1 MRRLL
6 GLLIGALAAL
16 LLVAAPASAHSDL
29 ASSNPADGSQVDAVP
44 ATITLTFNENL
55 QGTTAKIGVLAGKN
69 DPVQVDAAV
78 SGPTVTVDTTSG
90 PVADLLAK
98 GAEGK
103 WAIGFQVV
111 SADGHPIDGTLTFTV
126 SAAGGSATAS
136 GSAADDGAA
145 TAAEDAADDA
155 GEDPGSDE
163 PEKVSPLV
171 WLAIVGGAGLAVLA
185 VIKTDRALRKRRA
198 TRERSPR

>member
-78 SGPTVTVDTTSG
+78 SGPTVTVDTSSEAPADSGAVKVTRPSITQSSSRTSVSDTRIG
-90 PVADLLAK
+90 PFTCSTSLMSPDPSAVSP
-98 GAEGK
+98 GA
-103 WAIGFQVV
+103 VRL
-111 SADGHPIDGTLTFTV
+111 SD
-126 SAAGGSATAS
+126 
-136 GSAADDGAA
+136 AA
-145 TAAEDAADDA
+145 TRVQR
-155 GEDPGSDE
+155 S
-163 PEKVSPLV
+163 
-171 WLAIVGGAGLAVLA
+171 
-185 VIKTDRALRKRRA
+185 RR
-198 TRERSPR
+198 SVVNGPH